1 MKNCLLVLLFCMLIF
16 ACKNKSRLA
25 GDDKVAMNDFVEAFS
40 VSRLPYTLSDT
51 GIQKIAAVDTIS
63 HGVFNQFVPDS
74 LLTNPFGKERRLTLQ
89 PLARFGEKGKETYLT
104 LMVRSKTRR
113 VVYLLVFTKQ
123 SVFATGMLLLSSPDE
138 ANTYHTATIDNR
150 MNISLQ
156 KEWASGNDL
165 LFSRTIYAYNNA
177 GLLSV
182 VMTETNDQSR
192 VANNIN
198 NPLDTLP
205 KKNKY
210 SGDYVKSKTNFLTLR
225 DGSTPD
231 SYLFFVHFENDDDEP
246 CNGEV
251 KGELF
256 LRTPTSGVFT
266 EQGDPCVIDF
276 TFADNKV
283 KVKEQGSCGS
293 HRGIKCF
300 FNDTYTRKKEPKPAK
315 KDGTGKK
322 KK

>member
-1 MKNCLLVLLFCMLIF
+1 MKNCLLVLLFCMSLF
-16 ACKNKSRLA
+16 ACKNKSPLA
-25 GDDKVAMNDFVEAFS
+25 GDEKVAMNDFIEAFA
-40 VSRLPYTLSDT
+40 VTRLPYTLSDT
-51 GIQKIAAVDTIS
+51 GIQKLSTTDTIS
-63 HGVFNQFVPDS
+63 HSVFTQFVPDT
-74 LLTNPFGKERRLTLQ
+74 LLTSSFKKERRLTLQ

-104 LMVRSKTRR
+104 LLARSKTKE
-113 VVYLLVFTKQ
+113 VVYLLVFTRKN
-123 SVFATGMLLLSSPDE
+123 VFSTGMPLLSTSDE
-138 ANTYHTATIDNR
+138 AETYYTSTIDNR
-150 MNISLQ
+150 LNISVQ
-156 KEWASGNDL
+156 KEWTSNNDL
-165 LFSRTIYAYNNA
+165 LFSRTIYGYNNA
-177 GLLSV
+177 GLFTV

-192 VANNIN
+192 VANDIN

-251 KGELF
+251 KGEVF
-256 LRTPTSGVFT
+256 LKTPTSGVFS

-276 TFADNKV
+276 TFDDNKV

-315 KDGTGKK
+315 KDTPAKK
-322 KK
+322 RK